1 MHEHPEQGEYDVG
14 DIDKNAALVFM
25 KKNTRNLFLD
35 RLEVGFMTEWNV
47 VSKPLTYTLVQGCT
61 TCGHQRPSILPAKPK
76 ISDIHIA

>member
-35 RLEVGFMTEWNV
+35 RLEVGFMTE
-47 VSKPLTYTLVQGCT
+47 
-61 TCGHQRPSILPAKPK
+61 
-76 ISDIHIA
+76 